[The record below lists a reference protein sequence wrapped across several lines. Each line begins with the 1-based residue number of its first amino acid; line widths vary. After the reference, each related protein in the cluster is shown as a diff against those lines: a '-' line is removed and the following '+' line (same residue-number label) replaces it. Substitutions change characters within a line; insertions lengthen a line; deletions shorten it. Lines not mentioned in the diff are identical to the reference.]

1 MLFRPALLSLGF
13 LTMPTLAQTF
23 QASVFLS
30 AKDAKTQLA
39 PSGTFTSAQPGPAQA
54 TIFLDDAK
62 TFQTI
67 VGIGGAITD
76 ASAEVFAKL
85 PPDKQREL
93 IAAYFDPKAGIGYSL
108 IRTNIHSC
116 DFSSASYTYVAE
128 NDKAL
133 ATFNIAPDLE
143 HRIPM
148 IKQAMTKSGSVG
160 MTIYASPWSPP
171 AWMKTNGNMLN
182 GGELKPE
189 FADAWA
195 NYYIKF
201 IEAYEKQ
208 GIPIFGI
215 TVQNEP
221 AAVQRWESCIYTA
234 EQERDFVKNHL
245 GPALVKAGMLNVNDL
260 NAVAS
265 KKLIV
270 WDHNRDIMYER
281 AKVVLE
287 DPAAAK
293 YIWGVGFHWYVGDH
307 FENVRLVQDRFPD
320 THLIFTE
327 GCVESFNPAKVS
339 EWGAGERYGRS
350 LFNDFNNGA
359 VGWTDWNILLDE
371 AGGPN
376 HVGNFCFAP
385 VHADAK
391 SGKLTFMNS
400 FYYLGHFSKFIRP
413 GAKRIIA
420 SSTSDDLLTT
430 AFKNPDGTIA
440 VVVMNQ
446 TDKPIATNLQLRSS
460 AVKIQA
466 PARSIQ
472 TAIIQN

>member
-1 MLFRPALLSLGF
+1 
-13 LTMPTLAQTF
+13 MPTLAQPF
-23 QASVFLS
+23 QASVFVTAQETGERLA
-30 AKDAKTQLA
+30 AKEPIASSK
-39 PSGTFTSAQPGPAQA
+39 PGPAQA
-54 TIFLDDAK
+54 SIFLDDGA

-76 ASAEVFAKL
+76 AAAEVFAKL
-85 PPDKQREL
+85 PAPKQQEL
-93 IAAYFDPKAGIGYSL
+93 LTAYFDLNAGIGYSL
-108 IRTNIHSC
+108 IRTHIHSC
-116 DFSSASYTYVAE
+116 DFSSASYTYVKDGDASLE
-128 NDKAL
+128 SFD
-133 ATFNIAPDLE
+133 IAPDLK

-148 IKQAMTKSGSVG
+148 IKRAMESAKND

-171 AWMKTNGNMLN
+171 AWMKSNSNMLQ

-189 FADAWA
+189 FAGAWA
-195 NYYIKF
+195 NYFVKF

-208 GIPIFGI
+208 GIPIFGV

-221 AAVQRWESCIYTA
+221 AAVQRWESCIYSA
-234 EQERDFVKNHL
+234 EQERDFVKNYL
-245 GPALVKAGMLNVNDL
+245 GPALSKAGMLDVSDID
-260 NAVAS
+260 APKS
-265 KKLIV
+265 KKIII

-281 AKVVLE
+281 AKIVLE

-307 FENVRLVQDRFPD
+307 FENVRLVRERFPKA
-320 THLIFTE
+320 HLLFTE
-327 GCVESFNPAKVS
+327 GCVESFDAARVK

-371 AGGPN
+371 RGGPN
-376 HVGNFCFAP
+376 HVGNYCFAP
-385 VHADAK
+385 VHANVQA
-391 SGKLTFMNS
+391 GKQHGELTFMNS

-413 GAKRIIA
+413 GAKRIVA

-430 AFKNPDGTIA
+430 AFKNPDGSIA

-446 TDKPIATNLQLRSS
+446 TGKAIDVNLQLRGE
-460 AVKIQA
+460 AVKQTA
-466 PARSIQ
+466 PAHSIF
-472 TAIIQN
+472 TAVIARER